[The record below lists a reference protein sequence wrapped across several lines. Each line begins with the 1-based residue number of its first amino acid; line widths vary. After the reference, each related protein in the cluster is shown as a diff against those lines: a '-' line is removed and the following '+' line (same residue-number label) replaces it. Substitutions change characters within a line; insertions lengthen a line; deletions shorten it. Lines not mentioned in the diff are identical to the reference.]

1 MSQSSPS
8 HLAHSHPHIITYLT
22 LFDPFTSPNVELGCN
37 PGLPQNVPRY
47 RTTSQQ
53 TAPASML
60 ELRAPARWARALRFS
75 GTEQMERGIFCR
87 AQGSQARN
95 SSLSQS
101 YHILPDIQQ
110 QIMTLN
116 GFSNAADFVASASR
130 DVQALAYTG
139 VQQDPRSACISSGK
153 QYDATERNGWA
164 VQHI

>member
-60 ELRAPARWARALRFS
+60 ELRAPARWASALRFS
-75 GTEQMERGIFCR
+75 GTEQMERGIF
-87 AQGSQARN
+87 SRN

-110 QIMTLN
+110 QIMMLN
-116 GFSNAADFVASASR
+116 SFSNAADFVANASR

-153 QYDATERNGWA
+153 QYDATERNGSA